1 MMKMR
6 RLALVALFGS
16 TSWAAQAA
24 DKVLYQPVPAWV
36 KPAPGVDPASVT
48 PDSPVL
54 MVLDNQQ
61 RLEGGTV
68 WQ

>member
-24 DKVLYQPVPAWV
+24 DKVLYQPVPAW
-36 KPAPGVDPASVT
+36 
-48 PDSPVL
+48 
-54 MVLDNQQ
+54 
-61 RLEGGTV
+61 
-68 WQ
+68 